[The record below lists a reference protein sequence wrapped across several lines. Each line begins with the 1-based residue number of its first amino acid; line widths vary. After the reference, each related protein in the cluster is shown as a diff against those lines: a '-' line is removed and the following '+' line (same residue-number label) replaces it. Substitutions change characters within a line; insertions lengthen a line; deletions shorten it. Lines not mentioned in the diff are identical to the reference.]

1 MTVLVVLLVL
11 WMVFRGIGVLG
22 VSALASWQASARYAL
37 VVMFAMTASAHFTG
51 MKHDLERMVPRI
63 FPRPM
68 WIVYL
73 TGVFEF
79 LGAAGLLVSKLR
91 SVAGICLIVLLMAM
105 FSANVRAARERLNL
119 RGKPATALWLRVP
132 MQVVFIGMIGWAS
145 RS

>member
-1 MTVLVVLLVL
+1 MAVLVVLLVL
-11 WMVFRGIGVLG
+11 WMVFRGIGGLG
-22 VSALASWQASARYAL
+22 VSTLASWQASARYAL
-37 VVMFAMTASAHFTG
+37 VVMFAMTASAHFTS

-63 FPRPM
+63 FPWPM

-91 SVAGICLIVLLMAM
+91 SVAGICLMVLLVAM
-105 FSANVRAARERLNL
+105 FPANVRAARERLNL

-132 MQVVFIGMIGWAS
+132 MQVVFIGMIWWAS

>member
-1 MTVLVVLLVL
+1 VD
-11 WMVFRGIGVLG
+11 GVSRNWSAG

-51 MKHDLERMVPRI
+51 MKHDLERMIPRI

-91 SVAGICLIVLLMAM
+91 SVAEG
-105 FSANVRAARERLNL
+105 SA
-119 RGKPATALWLRVP
+119 
-132 MQVVFIGMIGWAS
+132 
-145 RS
+145 